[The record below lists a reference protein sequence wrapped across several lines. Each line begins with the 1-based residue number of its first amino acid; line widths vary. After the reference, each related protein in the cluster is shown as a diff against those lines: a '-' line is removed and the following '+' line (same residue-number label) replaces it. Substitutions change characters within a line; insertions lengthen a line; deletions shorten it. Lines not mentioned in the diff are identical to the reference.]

1 MLVPLSLFAKPTTCS
16 AHRSS
21 DHQRAPTDAHA
32 RPLGTLDQHDRP
44 RRGPPSPGGTTLRRL
59 WAVSVSPAPGN
70 IDRDPPGYPRE
81 WEADI
86 LLADGGVAH
95 LRPIRPSDAG
105 RLVAFYERVSP
116 ESKYLRF
123 FAAYPR
129 LSDRDVKRFTE
140 VDYVDR
146 VAFIVTLGEDM
157 IAVGRYDRIEGD
169 HAEVSF
175 LIEDAHQGRGIAQL
189 LLEHLA
195 QAARERGITRFV
207 AEVLPENRR
216 MAKVFADAGYRV
228 SKGIEDG
235 VLAVEFPILPTD
247 TSVGVMERREHRAES
262 ASVRRLLNP
271 QRIVV
276 YGPGARVQNLI
287 NSIVPGGFGGEVVAV
302 SIDGAPVAGVPSAA
316 SIAAVP
322 GGLDLAIVSVPT
334 NQLGAVVIE
343 AAHVGAHGMVVLT
356 GTDYAAGDNLKVIN
370 LARAYGVRALGP
382 DALGIINTS
391 RTVQLNATPGPMPRP
406 GGVGLFCQSAAVGV
420 VLLNH
425 AVRQE
430 LGLSSFISTGD
441 YADVTANDVMQYWA
455 DDETTR
461 VCLLTLDSIGN
472 PRKFSRITRQLA
484 RNKPVVVFA
493 PGRTRRADHAGV
505 RGGLGHAPEEAV
517 DALFRQ
523 AGIMVVHHRDD
534 MIDIAKIA
542 ARQPLP
548 AGPRVRIITNSL
560 TLAHQMVQKMD
571 SVGLLRDP
579 QPELLGAEAGPEAFV
594 LAAREGLA
602 DQRYD
607 SVVCAAVNAFDQ
619 GTEEI
624 ILALENVAAEATK
637 PLIGVFLDFHPP
649 LMSSGEPDSPGMLP
663 RFDGSV
669 DAIQAL
675 SALTSYA
682 EWRDRDPGAVPMVE
696 VDTQAA
702 KLVVNRILAEQPTG
716 RELTETE
723 TADLLSTYG
732 INLVPQFAVS
742 SLVEAI
748 AAGDQ
753 LGWNVVLKAT
763 SSAVRGR
770 PDLASVHRNIDNAAE
785 MADAWKDLRQLVA
798 EIGLADDEVLSAA
811 IPVVQTMAPPGVAL
825 IITSREDAAFGP
837 IVSLGLDGI
846 PSELLGDTVYRVP
859 PLTAVD
865 AADMVRELKAAPT
878 LLGRHG
884 APGVDIAGIENV
896 LQRVAQLADAIP
908 QLASVTLRPCVAS
921 VSSISVLGARV
932 FVAPTADQRDPL
944 ARVL

>member
-1 MLVPLSLFAKPTTCS
+1 
-16 AHRSS
+16 
-21 DHQRAPTDAHA
+21 
-32 RPLGTLDQHDRP
+32 
-44 RRGPPSPGGTTLRRL
+44 
-59 WAVSVSPAPGN
+59 VSVSQAPGN
-70 IDRDPPGYPRE
+70 IDADPPGYPRE

-95 LRPIRPSDAG
+95 LRPIRPSDAE

-123 FAAYPR
+123 FVPYPR
-129 LSDRDVKRFTE
+129 LTDRDVKLFTE

-157 IAVGRYDRIEGD
+157 IAVGRYDRTEGD
-169 HAEVSF
+169 HAEVAF

-228 SKGIEDG
+228 SKGVEDG

-271 QRIVV
+271 QRIAV
-276 YGPGARVQNLI
+276 YGQGDRVRDLI
-287 NSIVPGGFGGEVVAV
+287 NSIVRGGYSGELTAV
-302 SIDGAPVAGVPSAA
+302 SIDGAPVAGVPNAA
-316 SIAAVP
+316 SIAAIP

-334 NQLGAVVIE
+334 NQLGAIVIE
-343 AAHVGAHGMVVLT
+343 AAHRGAHGMVVLT
-356 GTDYAAGDNLKVIN
+356 GTDYAAGDNLKIIN
-370 LARAYGVRALGP
+370 LARAYGIRALGP
-382 DALGIINTS
+382 DALGIINTLS
-391 RTVQLNATPGPMPRP
+391 TVQLNATPGPMPRA
-406 GGVGLFCQSAAVGV
+406 GGVGLFCQSSAVGV
-420 VLLNH
+420 ALLNDV
-425 AVRQE
+425 VRQD

-441 YADVTANDVMQYWA
+441 YADVTANDVMQYWG
-455 DDETTR
+455 DDEATR

-484 RNKPVVVFA
+484 RHKPVVVFA
-493 PGRTRRADHAGV
+493 PGRTHRADHAGV
-505 RGGLGHAPEEAV
+505 RGGLGHAAEEAV

-523 AGIMVVHHRDD
+523 AGIMVVHRRGD

-548 AGPRVRIITNSL
+548 SGPRVRIITNSL
-560 TLAHQMVQKMD
+560 TLAHQMLQKME

-579 QPELLGAEAGPEAFV
+579 QPELLGAEAGPAEFV
-594 LAAREGLA
+594 LAACGALA

-607 SVVCAAVNAFDQ
+607 SVVCAAVNAFDE
-619 GTEEI
+619 GTAEI
-624 ILALENVAAEATK
+624 ILALENVAAEASK
-637 PLIGVFLDFHPP
+637 PLMGVFLDFHSP
-649 LMSSGEPDSPGMLP
+649 LLSSGEPDVPGMLP

-675 SALTSYA
+675 AALTSHA
-682 EWRDRDPGAVPMVE
+682 DWCRRDPGAVPLVE

-702 KLVVNRILAEQPTG
+702 KLFVNRILATQPAG
-716 RELTETE
+716 RELMETE
-723 TADLLSTYG
+723 TAELLGTYG
-732 INLVPQFAVS
+732 INLVPQFAVAT
-742 SLVEAI
+742 LDDAV
-748 AAGDQ
+748 AAADQ

-785 MADAWKDLRQLVA
+785 MVAAWKDLRQLIA
-798 EIGLADDEVLSAA
+798 EIGLGHDEDLSVAM
-811 IPVVQTMAPPGVAL
+811 PVVQAMAPPGVAL

-837 IVSLGLDGI
+837 IISLGLDGI
-846 PSELLGDTVYRVP
+846 ASELLGDTVYRVP

-865 AADMVRELKAAPT
+865 GAEMVRELKTAST
-878 LLGRHG
+878 LFGRHG
-884 APGVDIAGIENV
+884 APGVDIAGIED
-896 LQRVAQLADAIP
+896 LLHRIAQLADTIP

-921 VSSISVLGARV
+921 VGSISVLGARV
-932 FVAPTADQRDPL
+932 FITPTADQRDPL

>member
-1 MLVPLSLFAKPTTCS
+1 M
-16 AHRSS
+16 
-21 DHQRAPTDAHA
+21 
-32 RPLGTLDQHDRP
+32 
-44 RRGPPSPGGTTLRRL
+44 
-59 WAVSVSPAPGN
+59 SVSPAPGN

-95 LRPIRPSDAG
+95 LRPIRPSDAD

-129 LSDRDVKRFTE
+129 LSDRDVRRFTE
-140 VDYVDR
+140 IDYVDR

-302 SIDGAPVAGVPSAA
+302 SIDGAPVAGVPNAA

-356 GTDYAAGDNLKVIN
+356 GTDYAAGDNLKIIN

-420 VLLNH
+420 GLLNH
-425 AVRQE
+425 AVRQD

-455 DDETTR
+455 DDEATR

-523 AGIMVVHHRDD
+523 AGIMVVHHRGD

-548 AGPRVRIITNSL
+548 SGPRVRIITNSL

-579 QPELLGAEAGPEAFV
+579 QPELLEAEAGPEAFV

-607 SVVCAAVNAFDQ
+607 SVVCAAVNGFDQ

-649 LMSSGEPDSPGMLP
+649 LMSSGAPDSPGMLP

-723 TADLLSTYG
+723 TADLLSTHG

-785 MADAWKDLRQLVA
+785 MADAWKDLRKLVG

>member
-1 MLVPLSLFAKPTTCS
+1 
-16 AHRSS
+16 
-21 DHQRAPTDAHA
+21 
-32 RPLGTLDQHDRP
+32 
-44 RRGPPSPGGTTLRRL
+44 
-59 WAVSVSPAPGN
+59 VSVSQALEN
-70 IDRDPPGYPRE
+70 ADADPPGYPRE
-81 WEADI
+81 WEADV

-95 LRPIRPSDAG
+95 LRPIRPSDAD
-105 RLVAFYERVSP
+105 LLIAFYERVSP

-123 FAAYPR
+123 FAPYPR
-129 LSDRDVKRFTE
+129 LSDRDVHRFTE

-157 IAVGRYDRIEGD
+157 IAVGRYDRLEDD
-169 HAEVSF
+169 HAEVAF

-207 AEVLPENRR
+207 AEVLAENRR

-228 SKGIEDG
+228 SKGVEDG

-276 YGPGARVQNLI
+276 YGQGNRVQNLI
-287 NSIVPGGFGGEVVAV
+287 NSILRGGFGGDVFAV
-302 SIDGAPVAGVPSAA
+302 SIDGAPVAGAPNAA

-334 NQLGAVVIE
+334 NQLGAVVID
-343 AAHVGAHGMVVLT
+343 AAHKGAHGMVVLT
-356 GTDYAAGDNLKVIN
+356 GTDYAVGDNLKIIN

-382 DALGIINTS
+382 DALGIINTLRS
-391 RTVQLNATPGPMPRP
+391 VQLNATPGPMPRS
-406 GGVGLFCQSAAVGV
+406 GGVGMFCQSAAVGV
-420 VLLNH
+420 ALLSH
-425 AVRQE
+425 AVGQD

-441 YADVTANDVMQYWA
+441 YADVTANDVMQYWG
-455 DDETTR
+455 DDEATR

-484 RNKPVVVFA
+484 RIKPVVVFA

-505 RGGLGHAPEEAV
+505 RGGLGHAPEAAV
-517 DALFRQ
+517 DSLFRQ
-523 AGIMVVHHRDD
+523 AGIMVVHRRGD

-548 AGPRVRIITNSL
+548 SGPRVRIITNSL
-560 TLAHQMVQKMD
+560 TLAHQILQKMD
-571 SVGLLRDP
+571 SVGLSRDP

-594 LAAREGLA
+594 LAAREALA

-607 SVVCAAVNAFDQ
+607 SVVCAAANAFEQ
-619 GTEEI
+619 GTGEI
-624 ILALENVAAEATK
+624 ILALQDVAAEATK
-637 PLIGVFLDFHPP
+637 PLIGVFLDFHAP
-649 LMSSGEPDSPGMLP
+649 LMSSAEPDSLGTLP

-669 DAIQAL
+669 GAIQAL

-682 EWRDRDPGAVPMVE
+682 GWRNRDAGAVPE
-696 VDTQAA
+696 VDVETQAA
-702 KLVVNRILAEQPTG
+702 KLLVNRILAEQPAG

-723 TADLLSTYG
+723 IAELLGRYG
-732 INLVPQFAVS
+732 IHVVPQLAVS
-742 SLVEAI
+742 SLAEAV

-753 LGWNVVLKAT
+753 LGWTVVLKAT

-785 MADAWKDLRQLVA
+785 MADAWKDLRKLVG
-798 EIGLADDEVLSAA
+798 EIGLPDDDGLSVAM
-811 IPVVQTMAPPGVAL
+811 PVVQAMAPPGVAL
-825 IITSREDAAFGP
+825 MITSREDAAFGP

-846 PSELLGDTVYRVP
+846 PSELLGDIVYRVP
-859 PLTAVD
+859 PLTGGD
-865 AADMVRELKAAPT
+865 AAEMVRELKAAPT
-878 LLGRHG
+878 LFGRHG
-884 APGVDIAGIENV
+884 APGVDIAGIEN
-896 LQRVAQLADAIP
+896 LLHRVAQLADAIP

-921 VSSISVLGARV
+921 VNSISVLGARV
-932 FVAPTADQRDPL
+932 FIAPTADQRDPL

>member
-1 MLVPLSLFAKPTTCS
+1 M
-16 AHRSS
+16 
-21 DHQRAPTDAHA
+21 
-32 RPLGTLDQHDRP
+32 
-44 RRGPPSPGGTTLRRL
+44 
-59 WAVSVSPAPGN
+59 SVSQAPGN
-70 IDRDPPGYPRE
+70 IDADPPGYPRE
-81 WEADI
+81 WEADV

-95 LRPIRPSDAG
+95 LRPIRPADAD

-123 FAAYPR
+123 FVPYPR
-129 LSDRDVKRFTE
+129 LTDRDVRRFTE

-146 VAFIVTLGEDM
+146 VAFILTLGEDM
-157 IAVGRYDRIEGD
+157 IAVGRYDRIEDD
-169 HAEVSF
+169 HAEVAF

-228 SKGIEDG
+228 SKGVEDG

-276 YGPGARVQNLI
+276 YGQVDRVQNLI
-287 NSIVPGGFGGEVVAV
+287 HSIRHGDFSGDVVAV
-302 SIDGAPVAGVPSAA
+302 STDGSRVAGASNAA

-322 GGLDLAIVSVPT
+322 GMLDLAIVSVPT
-334 NQLGAVVIE
+334 NQLGGVVID
-343 AAHVGAHGMVVLT
+343 AAHKGAHGIVVLT
-356 GTDYAAGDNLKVIN
+356 GTDYAVGDNLKIIN

-382 DALGIINTS
+382 DALGIINTLGS
-391 RTVQLNATPGPMPRP
+391 VQLNATTGPMPRA

-420 VLLNH
+420 ALLNH
-425 AVRQE
+425 AVRQD

-441 YADVTANDVMQYWA
+441 YADVTANDVMQYWG
-455 DDETTR
+455 DDEATR

-484 RNKPVVVFA
+484 QRKPVVVFA
-493 PGRTRRADHAGV
+493 PGRTHRADHAGV
-505 RGGLGHAPEEAV
+505 RGGLGHAPEQAV

-523 AGIMVVHHRDD
+523 AGIMVVHRRGD

-548 AGPRVRIITNSL
+548 SGPRVRIITNSL
-560 TLAHQMVQKMD
+560 TLAHQMLQKMD

-594 LAAREGLA
+594 LAAREALT
-602 DQRYD
+602 DHRYD
-607 SVVCAAVNAFDQ
+607 SVVCAAVNAFGQ

-624 ILALENVAAEATK
+624 ILALENVASEATK
-637 PLIGVFLDFHPP
+637 PLVGVFLDFHPP
-649 LMSSGEPDSPGMLP
+649 LMCSGEPDSLGTLP

-675 SALTSYA
+675 SALTGYA
-682 EWRDRDPGAVPMVE
+682 EWRSRDVGDVPKME

-702 KLVVNRILAEQPTG
+702 KVLVNRILAERPEG

-723 TADLLSTYG
+723 IAELLKRYG
-732 INLVPQFAVS
+732 IDLVRQLAVS
-742 SLVEAI
+742 SLTEAV

-770 PDLASVHRNIDNAAE
+770 PDLASVHRNIDSAAE

-798 EIGLADDEVLSAA
+798 AIGLGGDDGLSVAM
-811 IPVVQTMAPPGVAL
+811 PVVQAMAPPGVAL
-825 IITSREDAAFGP
+825 VITSREDAAFGP

-846 PSELLGDTVYRVP
+846 PSELLGDSVYRVP

-865 AADMVRELKAAPT
+865 AAEMVRELKAAPT
-878 LLGRHG
+878 LFGRQG
-884 APGVDIAGIENV
+884 APGVDIAGIEN
-896 LQRVAQLADAIP
+896 LLHRVAQLADAIP

-921 VSSISVLGARV
+921 VNSISVLGARA
-932 FVAPTADQRDPL
+932 FIAPTADQRDPL

>member
-1 MLVPLSLFAKPTTCS
+1 
-16 AHRSS
+16 
-21 DHQRAPTDAHA
+21 
-32 RPLGTLDQHDRP
+32 
-44 RRGPPSPGGTTLRRL
+44 
-59 WAVSVSPAPGN
+59 VSVSQASGN

-95 LRPIRPSDAG
+95 LRPIRPSDAD

-129 LSDRDVKRFTE
+129 LSDRDVKLFTE

-146 VAFIVTLGEDM
+146 VAFIVTLGEEM
-157 IAVGRYDRIEGD
+157 IAVGRYDRVEDD

-228 SKGIEDG
+228 SKDMEDG

-271 QRIVV
+271 ERIVV
-276 YGPGARVQNLI
+276 HGQGDRVQDLI
-287 NSIVPGGFGGEVVAV
+287 NSIRRGGFAGEVAAV
-302 SIDGAPVAGVPSAA
+302 SIDGAPVAGVPNAA
-316 SIAAVP
+316 SIAAVS

-334 NQLGAVVIE
+334 NQLGAVVID
-343 AAHVGAHGMVVLT
+343 AAHKGAHGIVVLT
-356 GTDYAAGDNLKVIN
+356 GTDYAAGDNLKIIN

-382 DALGIINTS
+382 DALGVINTLPP
-391 RTVQLNATPGPMPRP
+391 VHLNATPGPMPRP

-420 VLLNH
+420 ALLNH
-425 AVRQE
+425 AVRQD

-441 YADVTANDVMQYWA
+441 YADVTANDVMQYWE
-455 DDETTR
+455 DDEATR

-472 PRKFSRITRQLA
+472 PRKFSRITRRLA
-484 RNKPVVVFA
+484 RKKPVVVFA
-493 PGRTRRADHAGV
+493 PGRTSRADHAGV

-523 AGIMVVHHRDD
+523 AGIMVVHGRGD

-542 ARQPLP
+542 SRQPLP
-548 AGPRVRIITNSL
+548 SGPRVRIIINSL
-560 TLAHQMVQKMD
+560 TLAYQMLQKMD
-571 SVGLLRDP
+571 SVGLIRDP
-579 QPELLGAEAGPEAFV
+579 EPKLLGADADPNAFAQ
-594 LAAREGLA
+594 AAREALA
-602 DQRYD
+602 DHRYD

-619 GTEEI
+619 GTEDI
-624 ILALENVAAEATK
+624 ILALENAAAHATK

-649 LMSSGEPDSPGMLP
+649 LISSGEVDAPGLLP

-682 EWRDRDPGAVPMVE
+682 LWRDRDPGAVPMVE

-702 KLVVNRILAEQPTG
+702 KLLVNRILAEQPAG
-716 RELTETE
+716 RELTEVE
-723 TADLLSTYG
+723 TAELLRTYG
-732 INLVPQFAVS
+732 IDLVRQFAVS
-742 SLVEAI
+742 SSDEAVT
-748 AAGDQ
+748 AADQ

-763 SSAVRGR
+763 SSNVRGR

-785 MADAWKDLRQLVA
+785 MAEAWKDLRKLVA
-798 EIGLADDEVLSAA
+798 EIGLADDDGLSVAK
-811 IPVVQTMAPPGVAL
+811 PVVQAMAPPGVAL

-859 PLTAVD
+859 PLTTVD
-865 AADMVRELKAAPT
+865 AAGMVRELKAAPT
-878 LLGRHG
+878 LFGRQG
-884 APGVDIAGIENV
+884 APGVDVALIED
-896 LQRVAQLADAIP
+896 LLHRVAQLSDAIP

-921 VSSISVLGARV
+921 VSSLSVLGARV
-932 FVAPTADQRDPL
+932 FIAPTADQRDPL

>member
-1 MLVPLSLFAKPTTCS
+1 
-16 AHRSS
+16 
-21 DHQRAPTDAHA
+21 
-32 RPLGTLDQHDRP
+32 
-44 RRGPPSPGGTTLRRL
+44 
-59 WAVSVSPAPGN
+59 
-70 IDRDPPGYPRE
+70 
-81 WEADI
+81 
-86 LLADGGVAH
+86 
-95 LRPIRPSDAG
+95 
-105 RLVAFYERVSP
+105 
-116 ESKYLRF
+116 
-123 FAAYPR
+123 
-129 LSDRDVKRFTE
+129 
-140 VDYVDR
+140 
-146 VAFIVTLGEDM
+146 
-157 IAVGRYDRIEGD
+157 
-169 HAEVSF
+169 
-175 LIEDAHQGRGIAQL
+175 
-189 LLEHLA
+189 
-195 QAARERGITRFV
+195 
-207 AEVLPENRR
+207 
-216 MAKVFADAGYRV
+216 
-228 SKGIEDG
+228 
-235 VLAVEFPILPTD
+235 
-247 TSVGVMERREHRAES
+247 
-262 ASVRRLLNP
+262 
-271 QRIVV
+271 
-276 YGPGARVQNLI
+276 
-287 NSIVPGGFGGEVVAV
+287 
-302 SIDGAPVAGVPSAA
+302 
-316 SIAAVP
+316 
-322 GGLDLAIVSVPT
+322 
-334 NQLGAVVIE
+334 
-343 AAHVGAHGMVVLT
+343 
-356 GTDYAAGDNLKVIN
+356 
-370 LARAYGVRALGP
+370 
-382 DALGIINTS
+382 
-391 RTVQLNATPGPMPRP
+391 
-406 GGVGLFCQSAAVGV
+406 
-420 VLLNH
+420 
-425 AVRQE
+425 
-430 LGLSSFISTGD
+430 
-441 YADVTANDVMQYWA
+441 
-455 DDETTR
+455 
-461 VCLLTLDSIGN
+461 
-472 PRKFSRITRQLA
+472 
-484 RNKPVVVFA
+484 
-493 PGRTRRADHAGV
+493 
-505 RGGLGHAPEEAV
+505 
-517 DALFRQ
+517 
-523 AGIMVVHHRDD
+523 MVVHRRGD

-548 AGPRVRIITNSL
+548 SGPRVRIITNSL

-607 SVVCAAVNAFDQ
+607 SVVCAAVNGFDQ

-723 TADLLSTYG
+723 TADLLSTHG

-785 MADAWKDLRQLVA
+785 MADAWKDLRKLVG